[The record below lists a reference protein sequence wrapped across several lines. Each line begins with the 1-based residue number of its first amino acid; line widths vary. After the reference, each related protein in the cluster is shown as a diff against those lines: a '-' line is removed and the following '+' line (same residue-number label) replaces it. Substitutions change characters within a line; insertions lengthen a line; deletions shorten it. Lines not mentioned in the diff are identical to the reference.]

1 MRNAFAGVGT
11 SQLDNPSK
19 AGEEAVK
26 KAIKEMQKSG
36 GKKPTF
42 GVVFCSAK
50 KYAQN
55 EKSLK
60 ELVKKINGLFK
71 CNWVGCTT
79 AGELSNYGFATGS
92 CVALAVSSDHIFSGI
107 GIGNDVSKN
116 PHLAGENAARGSVK
130 NLKTNLPKKHKLTNP
145 TYALTIF
152 PGTTKKVLGH
162 EEETLAG
169 VIEILGKTTTIVG
182 GSAGD
187 DIQFEQT
194 YQFTNGKIYKD
205 ATIIMSLFSDLRNAH
220 SVEHGYKPTRKIVVA
235 TESEGKIVKTLDN
248 KPAADVYAK
257 LVGTTLD
264 KLKENIILY
273 IAKYP
278 FGFADNLGNFWI
290 KNPQAVL
297 PDNSLLFFSPVPKNS
312 VLYLLEG
319 TQSDILNAT
328 DRTGK
333 ILSKMNPAFSIII
346 SCAGRFAYLQKDIY
360 KEAEILKKQ
369 LKNTPFIGFYSY
381 SEQSTLPSGTCGSFC
396 QTLVGVTFSDSLT
409 L

>member
-1 MRNAFAGVGT
+1 MRNVSAGVGT

-19 AGEEAVK
+19 AAEEAVK
-26 KAIKEMQKSG
+26 TAIKEMQKSG
-36 GKKPTF
+36 NKTPTF

-50 KYAQN
+50 KYARN

-60 ELVKKINGLFK
+60 ELVKKINDLFK
-71 CNWVGCTT
+71 CNWIGCTT
-79 AGELSNYGFATGS
+79 AGELSNYGFSTGS
-92 CVALAVSSDHIFSGI
+92 CVALAVSSDYISTGI
-107 GIGNDVSKN
+107 GVGDNVSKN
-116 PHLAGENAARGSVK
+116 PRLAGKASAKEATENLRKALRKEQKFV
-130 NLKTNLPKKHKLTNP
+130 NP

-169 VIEILGKTTTIVG
+169 MLEILSKNTFIAG

-187 DIQFEQT
+187 DVQFEQT
-194 YQFTNGKIYKD
+194 YQFVNGKIYKD
-205 ATIIMSLFSDLRNAH
+205 ATIVMALFSKLRNVH
-220 SVEHGYKPTRKIVVA
+220 SVDHGYKPTRRVAVA

-248 KPAADVYAK
+248 KPAAEVYAK

-264 KLKENIILY
+264 KLKENIVPY

-278 FGFADNLGNFWI
+278 FGFSDNMGNFWI

-297 PDNSLLFFSPVPKNS
+297 PDKSLLFFSPVPKNS

-319 TQSDILNAT
+319 SQNDILKAT

-333 ILSKMNPAFSIII
+333 LLDKITPAFSIII
-346 SCAGRFAYLQKDIY
+346 SCAGRMAYLQKDIY
-360 KEAEILKKQ
+360 KEAEILKKE
-369 LKNTPFIGFYSY
+369 LKNTPFVGFYSY